1 MWFIGIGL
9 GIFGAIVD
17 TMYYFRPLSL
27 DVPTIFIALAAY
39 VFGNFMDKT
48 IPRYGFIARW
58 LNPHPFNAKE
68 HAAIIILASSSA
80 QVAFAVKVIAAQRLY
95 YDNPPS
101 TMVSILLVISSQ
113 CLGYGFAG
121 LLRRALVY
129 PAKMFWPVLLPVN
142 SLLES
147 LHRDRKE
154 TKPQRRVLCW
164 AFAAIF
170 IWQLFPEYIMPILT
184 GVSIFCL
191 ANQNSQVFTTIFG
204 GSNPNE
210 GLGFLSFGLDWRSI
224 TSQPLWYP
232 LQTLTN
238 NFIGYLI
245 CIILFAGVY
254 YGNVWRARDFPFLS
268 QMLYSETS
276 TGSNYDLYD
285 QRAILDEDN
294 TLNRDVVDTRG
305 LPYLAATYATSI
317 LTNNLYVASTVV
329 HVFLWNW
336 HDVKK
341 AWSFLHPEKL
351 RKLITPTFW
360 TSNPEVVDHD
370 EVDNNPHYQFMRA
383 YKECPNWWYA
393 IIFTASLIIGL
404 VCIYA
409 ANTTLSWYGFFIS
422 ILIGCVLS
430 FFFGAQAA
438 LTGYQ
443 GSPQYLMQTLGGY
456 VHPGKPVANLYFT
469 LFGYNS
475 ITQAISLTQNLKLG
489 QYAKVSPRITF
500 TVQVV
505 GTLVGS
511 IISYIA
517 MAEITKDQ
525 RDILLTTAGSAVWS
539 GANVQQ
545 LGAQATAFGA
555 LSSSLFTANSRY
567 FAIPLSLLLGLLAP
581 VPTYFLSRLA
591 HRSFAAINVPL
602 ILAYAGVLATAPAS
616 SAMLT
621 FFAVGFASQLYLR
634 RYRPRVFTK
643 YNYVVA
649 AALDGG
655 AQVLAQL
662 LTFAFRGGVGAEV
675 RFPRYWGNNAGEN
688 WDRCATGA
696 GQVRDAVGGL

>member
-1 MWFIGIGL
+1 
-9 GIFGAIVD
+9 
-17 TMYYFRPLSL
+17 MYYFRPLSL

-469 LFGYNS
+469 PFGYNS

-545 LGAQATAFGA
+545 LGAQVT
-555 LSSSLFTANSRY
+555 LYLTLRSLY
-567 FAIPLSLLLGLLAP
+567 FPTLMIPSTGNRLRCPQLLPLHRQLPLLRHPAQPPPRPARARPNVLPLAP
-581 VPTYFLSRLA
+581 GTPFLRRHQRPTHPRLRRRPRHGSRLERHA
-591 HRSFAAINVPL
+591 DLLRRRLRQPALPAPL
-602 ILAYAGVLATAPAS
+602 PAAGVYE
-616 SAMLT
+616 
-621 FFAVGFASQLYLR
+621 VQLR
-634 RYRPRVFTK
+634 RRGGAGWWGAGAG
-643 YNYVVA
+643 A
-649 AALDGG
+649 AADVRVQGRCG
-655 AQVLAQL
+655 RGSKVSEVL
-662 LTFAFRGGVGAEV
+662 
-675 RFPRYWGNNAGEN
+675 GE
-688 WDRCATGA
+688 
-696 GQVRDAVGGL
+696 

>member
-1 MWFIGIGL
+1 MH
-9 GIFGAIVD
+9 
-17 TMYYFRPLSL
+17 YFRPLSL

-80 QVAFAVKVIAAQRLY
+80 QVALAVKVVAAQRLY

-101 TMVSILLVISSQ
+101 TVVSILLVISSQ

-129 PAKMFWPVLLPVN
+129 PAKMLWPVLLPVN
-142 SLLES
+142 SLVES

-210 GLGFLSFGLDWRSI
+210 GLGFLSFGLDWRSV

-276 TGSNYDLYD
+276 TGSNYNLYD
-285 QRAILDEDN
+285 QRAILNEDN
-294 TLNRDVVDTRG
+294 TLKRDVIDTRG

-317 LTNNLYVASTVV
+317 LTNNLYVASTVM

-360 TSNPEVVDHD
+360 TSNPEVVDYD

-489 QYAKVSPRITF
+489 QYAKVPPRITF

-545 LGAQATAFGA
+545 LGAQVT
-555 LSSSLFTANSRY
+555 LHLTLRSLY
-567 FAIPLSLLLGLLAP
+567 FPTLMIPSTGNRLRCPQLLPLHRQLPLLRHPAQPPPRPARARPNVLPLAPGPPFLRRHQHPTHPRLHRRPRHGSHLERHAGLLRRRLRQPVLPAP
-581 VPTYFLSRLA
+581 LPA
-591 HRSFAAINVPL
+591 
-602 ILAYAGVLATAPAS
+602 AGVYE
-616 SAMLT
+616 
-621 FFAVGFASQLYLR
+621 VQLR
-634 RYRPRVFTK
+634 RRGGAGWWDAGAG
-643 YNYVVA
+643 A
-649 AALDGG
+649 AADIRVQRRCGCG
-655 AQVLAQL
+655 SKVSEVL
-662 LTFAFRGGVGAEV
+662 
-675 RFPRYWGNNAGEN
+675 GE
-688 WDRCATGA
+688 
-696 GQVRDAVGGL
+696 